1 MTESNRLVMDKIH
14 ILEAVT
20 ETMANNMN
28 GVVEDSK
35 KIAESGIIL
44 SENSR
49 NVRNSV
55 SKISSQIKQFKV

>member
-1 MTESNRLVMDKIH
+1 MTESNKLVMDKIH

-28 GVVEDSK
+28 GVAADSQ

-55 SKISSQIKQFKV
+55 SKISAQIKQFKV